1 MRLVAALG
9 AVLLLS
15 LASCAT
21 SQESRRPPSCP
32 VPAPGAS
39 VAPPAQASTGTLP
52 ASAWRA
58 LLVAGDKAS
67 PAFDNGMSSLRQ
79 RLTERGMTDVRLLS
93 ANASGAG
100 QSTPANV
107 PRALQGD
114 PPRACLVYL
123 TSHGNTDGIFMQP
136 GRCSM
141 GSTALDQALTES
153 CGNAPTV
160 VVVSACHSGVFLGP
174 GMRKPNRVILTAAA
188 ADRVSFGCSA
198 DNDFT
203 YYDQCFLQQ
212 FETATTWSDLASGT
226 RTCVEGLERRLGVR
240 AGSNPQLFVGSEVAN
255 LRLPGR

>member
-1 MRLVAALG
+1 MRRVAAL
-9 AVLLLS
+9 AALLL

-21 SQESRRPPSCP
+21 TSQEGQRPPSCP
-32 VPAPGAS
+32 VPAPGAPAS
-39 VAPPAQASTGTLP
+39 APAPASAGTPPAP
-52 ASAWRA
+52 AWRA

-67 PAFDNGMSSLRQ
+67 PAFDNGMKTLRA
-79 RLTERGMTDVRLLS
+79 RLAERGLTDIRMLS
-93 ANASGAG
+93 ANAGNASALA
-100 QSTPANV
+100 SPANV
-107 PRALQGD
+107 LRGLHGN

-123 TSHGNTDGIFMQP
+123 TSHGSTDGVFLQP

-141 GSTALDQALTES
+141 GSTALDQALSEG

-174 GMRKPNRVILTAAA
+174 AMRKPNRVILTAAA

-198 DNDFT
+198 DDDFT

-212 FETATTWSDLASGT
+212 FETATTWRELAAGA

-240 AGSNPQLFVGSEVAN
+240 AGSDPQLFVGSDVAH

>member
-1 MRLVAALG
+1 MLLVS
-9 AVLLLS
+9 LS
-15 LASCAT
+15 VVSCAT

-32 VPAPGAS
+32 VPAPGAG
-39 VAPPAQASTGTLP
+39 VDAAAQASAATPP

-58 LLVAGDKAS
+58 LLVAGDRAS
-67 PAFDNGMSSLRQ
+67 PAFDNGMGTLRA
-79 RLTERGMTDVRLLS
+79 RLAERGVTDIRQLS
-93 ANASGAG
+93 ANASGAAG
-100 QSTPANV
+100 LSTPANV
-107 PRALQGD
+107 PRALQGN
-114 PPRACLVYL
+114 PPRACLIYL
-123 TSHGNTDGIFMQP
+123 TSHGNTDGIFLQP

-141 GSTALDQALTES
+141 GSAALDQALTEG

-212 FETATTWSDLASGT
+212 LETATTWSELSDGT
-226 RTCVEGLERRLGVR
+226 RRCVEGLERRLGVR
-240 AGSNPQLFVGSEVAN
+240 TGSNPQLFVGSGVAN